1 MSNISLDELRKTT
14 LKQSFLL
21 DKMMSVCINA
31 GVAVNCFSEHEC
43 RMLLK
48 DIYYAWCEVREEYTP
63 ISEIIDELWYECT
76 VKSRRRV
83 KNED

>member
-1 MSNISLDELRKTT
+1 MMSNISLDELRKTM

-21 DKMMSVCINA
+21 DRMMSVCANA

-48 DIYYAWCEVREEYTP
+48 DIYYAWCEVREGYTP
-63 ISEIIDELWYECT
+63 ISEIIDELGYECT
-76 VKSRRRV
+76 VKRNKEEVR
-83 KNED
+83 